1 MVDRIKGIGDFVLN
15 LVQTKQGT
23 FTLGFLVSGIVG
35 FLASFLLY
43 TQMID
48 YKDDLNEYKNEY
60 KSCQNNSMTIRLESQ
75 KECLENAKKHMEAIQ
90 AFTEVA
96 NNMNATK
103 IQEIK
108 QSEKK
113 AKENEKLYKEIKEI
127 NRQKQY
133 ENN

>member
-23 FTLGFLVSGIVG
+23 FVLGFLVAGMVG
-35 FLASFLLY
+35 VLASYLLY
-43 TQMID
+43 TQMND
-48 YKDDLNEYKNEY
+48 YKSDLNEYKQDY
-60 KSCQNNSMTIRLESQ
+60 KSCQNNSMTIRLDAQ

-113 AKENEKLYKEIKEI
+113 TKENEKLYKEIKEL
-127 NRQKQY
+127 NKQKQN